1 MVLEELVRGVNDP
14 LGRFGKGP
22 VVLEEFTTGV
32 NDPLGRLGKP
42 PVLGVF
48 IGPDAGVITFNEGVP
63 KLGLIGTEDLGVI
76 GVRMLLVDT
85 DEVIGV
91 FLKEDTGVI
100 GGFINFEGVGG
111 FILEGVG
118 GFNFDG
124 VGGFTLVGVGGLI
137 FVGVGGFN
145 FDGVLLIFPSGFLIA
160 LSN

>member
-1 MVLEELVRGVNDP
+1 MVLEELVRGVNEP

-22 VVLEEFTTGV
+22 VVLDEFTTGV

-48 IGPDAGVITFNEGVP
+48 IGPDAGVNTFNEGVP
-63 KLGLIGTEDLGVI
+63 KLGLIGTDDLGVI
-76 GVRMLLVDT
+76 GVRMLLVDKA
-85 DEVIGV
+85 EVIGV

-118 GFNFDG
+118 GFNLD
-124 VGGFTLVGVGGLI
+124 GVGGLI

-145 FDGVLLIFPSGFLIA
+145 FEGVVGEGFIILLIFPSGFLIA